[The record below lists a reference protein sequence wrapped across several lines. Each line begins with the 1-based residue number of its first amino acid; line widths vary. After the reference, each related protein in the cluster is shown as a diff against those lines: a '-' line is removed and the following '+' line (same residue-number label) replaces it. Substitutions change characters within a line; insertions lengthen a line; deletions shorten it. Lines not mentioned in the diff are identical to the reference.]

1 MFIFKQRYFLANP
14 YGQNEKIFHLNQGF
28 SIWVP
33 RNPRVPQGHFWG
45 SAGKLKNKTHTSL
58 NERN

>member
-1 MFIFKQRYFLANP
+1 MFIFKLRYFLANP

-33 RNPRVPQGHFWG
+33 RNPRVPQGQFWG
-45 SAGKLKNKTHTSL
+45 SAGKLKK
-58 NERN
+58 